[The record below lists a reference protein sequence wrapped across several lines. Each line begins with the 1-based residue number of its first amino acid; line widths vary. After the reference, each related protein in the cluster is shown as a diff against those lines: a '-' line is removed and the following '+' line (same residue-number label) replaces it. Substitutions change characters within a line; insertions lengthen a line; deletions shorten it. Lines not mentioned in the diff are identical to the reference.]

1 MAGIVQGKVA
11 LVTGAAGGIG
21 RAAAEIFAREGA
33 KVVVSDLQEDNGQET
48 VALIK
53 KAGGEAT
60 FIRCDVSRAGDVE
73 SLVAKTVE
81 QYGRLDCAYNN
92 AGVEG
97 EWTRLHE
104 CSEDN
109 FDFNY
114 RVNMKGV
121 FLCIK
126 YQVTQFLAQ
135 NSPGAIVSTASI
147 AGLVGSKNAGAYVAA
162 KHGILGLTKVVALEG
177 AEFGVTCNAVCPGY
191 VWTPLVEQQIDDQ
204 AKSHGITREDV
215 IRNVMLARQPNK
227 RFVTVEE
234 IGTMVLFLCGPGGQS
249 ITGAAL
255 PIDGG
260 WISQ

>member
-1 MAGIVQGKVA
+1 MTGTVQDKVA

-21 RAAAEIFAREGA
+21 RSAAQIFAREGA
-33 KVVVSDLQEDNGQET
+33 KVVVSDLQEDNGQQT
-48 VALIK
+48 VELIK
-53 KAGGEAT
+53 QAGGEAT
-60 FIRCDVSRAGDVE
+60 FIRCDVSRAPDVE

-114 RVNMKGV
+114 NVNMKGV

-162 KHGILGLTKVVALEG
+162 KHGVVGLTKTAALEYATRG
-177 AEFGVTCNAVCPGY
+177 IRVNAVCPGVIRTPMLERMFETNPRMEAAMLGFEPIGRFGVPTEIGEAA
-191 VWTPLVEQQIDDQ
+191 VWLCSDQ
-204 AKSHGITREDV
+204 AS
-215 IRNVMLARQPNK
+215 
-227 RFVTVEE
+227 FVT
-234 IGTMVLFLCGPGGQS
+234 GHAMVV
-249 ITGAAL
+249 
-255 PIDGG
+255 DGG
-260 WISQ
+260 ATAC